1 MVEVLSSEDRRPRY
15 QARLDDYRKMGI
27 KYIWVI
33 DPVSRE
39 GFDCSTENWL
49 PTRTFVVKDSAI
61 QMAIA
66 ELDLPGQVAIAD
78 LTFRVE
84 FWPLKVP

>member
-1 MVEVLSSEDRRPRY
+1 MASSNGKHGFAD
-15 QARLDDYRKMGI
+15 AGSI
-27 KYIWVI
+27 SSKYTAHIWVI

-49 PTRTFVVKDSAI
+49 PTRTFVVKDLAI

-78 LTFRVE
+78 LDL
-84 FWPLKVP
+84 PG